1 MTPRS
6 NPQAAQQYLRTRVM
20 TATPEQL
27 QMMLFDGAL
36 RYGEQA
42 RIALSQKNFEQTYLN
57 ISRVQKILAEMMG
70 SLKPKIFPELCDK
83 LTALYQYV
91 YKRLIE
97 ASVQHKMESLE
108 EAMRLLK
115 FQRDTWFM
123 LLEQV
128 GKTKAGAAAAN
139 ISMPAPDARMEA
151 SISMS
156 A

>member
-1 MTPRS
+1 MNPTP

-36 RYGEQA
+36 RFGEQA
-42 RIALSQKNFEQTYLN
+42 RIALAEKNYEQTYLN
-57 ISRVQKILAEMMG
+57 ISRVQKILAEMMT
-70 SLKPKIFPELCDK
+70 SLKHNIFPELCDR
-83 LTALYQYV
+83 LSALYAYA

-108 EAMRLLK
+108 EAMNLLK
-115 FQRDTWFM
+115 FQRDTWSM

-128 GKTKAGAAAAN
+128 GKTKAGAAAKTLT
-139 ISMPAPDARMEA
+139 IPAPDARMEA